1 MSASPNESNHPGH
14 AGDGSE
20 LVTIAEVESDV
31 EATAIAAELAEAG
44 FDARVVAGSSG
55 GFLTEGSGVM
65 VLVPADQVAE
75 AKKLADEILEEAKN
89 IDWDD
94 IDVGEMED

>member
-1 MSASPNESNHPGH
+1 MSTIPNEPSQPS
-14 AGDGSE
+14 DGGE

-31 EATAIAAELAEAG
+31 EASAMVAELQDAG
-44 FDARVVAGSSG
+44 FDARMVAGSSG
-55 GFLTEGSGVM
+55 GFMTDAIDPVR
-65 VLVPADQVAE
+65 VLVPAEQAE
-75 AKKLADEILEEAKN
+75 DARKLADEILQEARN

>member
-1 MSASPNESNHPGH
+1 MAAEQHEPGQ

-20 LVTIAEVESDV
+20 LITVAEPESDV
-31 EATAIAAELAEAG
+31 EANAIAAELQDAG

-55 GFLTEGSGVM
+55 GFLAEGSGIK
-65 VLVPADQVAE
+65 VLVPAEQAE
-75 AKKLADEILEEAKN
+75 AAKSLADEILQEAKN

>member
-1 MSASPNESNHPGH
+1 MSANPDASNQP
-14 AGDGSE
+14 GDGSE
-20 LVTIAEVESDV
+20 LVTVAEVESDV
-31 EATAIAAELAEAG
+31 EASAIAAELQEAG

-55 GFLTEGSGVM
+55 GFMTDAIDPVR
-65 VLVPADQVAE
+65 VLVPAEQAE
-75 AKKLADEILEEAKN
+75 DARKLADEILQEARN